1 MKHIRAAQGGP
12 KPVGPYSQAVV
23 ANGLVF
29 TAGQIP
35 AVPGGDMP
43 ADFTGQVRQ
52 TFANLAMVLTE
63 AGSDL
68 SKVVKV
74 NAYLAE
80 EDRMEEFNEIYH
92 EIFGPEHVPA
102 RTTVAVGL
110 WGVRLEMDCVAVC
123 HPEPNA

>member
-1 MKHIRAAQGGP
+1 MKRIRAAQGGP

-43 ADFTGQVRQ
+43 VDFAGQVRQ
-52 TFANLAMVLTE
+52 TFANLAALLAE

-68 SKVVKV
+68 SQVVKI
-74 NAYLAE
+74 NAYLGE
-80 EDRMEEFNEIYH
+80 EDRMEEFNEIYR
-92 EIFGPEHVPA
+92 EIFGPDHMPA

-110 WGVRLEMDCVAVC
+110 WGVCLEVDCVAVC
-123 HPEPNA
+123 PQGSHT

>member
-1 MKHIRAAQGGP
+1 MKHIRAARGGP
-12 KPVGPYSQAVV
+12 RPVGPYAQAVV

-29 TAGQIP
+29 TAGQVP

-43 ADFTGQVRQ
+43 VDFAGQVRQ
-52 TFANLAMVLTE
+52 TFANLATVLAE

-68 SKVVKV
+68 SQVVKV

-80 EDRMEEFNEIYH
+80 EDRMEEFNEIYR
-92 EIFGPEHVPA
+92 EIFGPGHVPA

-110 WGVRLEMDCVAVC
+110 WGVRLEVDCVAVC
-123 HPEPNA
+123 PSESHA

>member
-1 MKHIRAAQGGP
+1 MQHIRAAQGGP
-12 KPVGPYSQAVV
+12 QPVGPYAQAVV

-43 ADFTGQVRQ
+43 ADFAGQVRQ
-52 TFANLAMVLTE
+52 TFTNLATVLAE

-68 SKVVKV
+68 SRVVKV

-80 EDRMEEFNEIYH
+80 EDSMAEFNEIYR
-92 EIFGPEHVPA
+92 EIFGPDRVPA

-110 WGVRLEMDCVAVC
+110 WGVRLEVDCVAVC
-123 HPEPNA
+123 PPESHA